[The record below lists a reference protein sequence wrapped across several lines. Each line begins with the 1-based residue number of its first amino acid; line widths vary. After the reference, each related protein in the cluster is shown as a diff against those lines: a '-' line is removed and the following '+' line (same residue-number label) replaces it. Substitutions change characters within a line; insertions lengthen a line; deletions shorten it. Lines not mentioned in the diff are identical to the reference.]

1 VKILVTGGAGYI
13 GGHVT
18 RHLLAAGHE
27 VWVYDNLSRGHRS
40 CIAAERLVV
49 ADLLDRAAIENV
61 LRERQID
68 AVVHLAALTYVG
80 ESIQDPGHYYENNVV
95 GTINLLEAMRKFSVD
110 RIVFS
115 STAAVYGNP
124 EGIPIDESAIR
135 QPINPYG
142 RTKHIIEQ
150 MLADY
155 ATAYGI
161 GYVALR
167 YFNAAGA
174 DPQGDIGEDHNP
186 ETHLIPLILQVA
198 LGQRSHVNVFGT
210 DYPTPDGTCIRDYI
224 HVNDLADAH
233 LRALER
239 IRAGKGIA
247 LNLGTGR
254 GYSVKTVISTCEQ
267 VCGMPI
273 AVVNLPPRI
282 GDPAELVA
290 SSQLAMQELD
300 WTPKYTHLQDIVA
313 TAWNW
318 HRQHAR
324 IQMSACL

>member
-1 VKILVTGGAGYI
+1 
-13 GGHVT
+13 VT

-27 VWVYDNLSRGHRS
+27 VWVYDNLSRGQRS
-40 CIAAERLVV
+40 AVAAERLVV
-49 ADLLDRAAIENV
+49 ADLLDRPAIESV
-61 LRERQID
+61 LREQQID
-68 AVVHLAALTYVG
+68 SVVHLAAFTYVG
-80 ESIQDPGHYYENNVV
+80 ESIQNPGRYYENNVV
-95 GTINLLEAMRKFSVD
+95 GTVNLLEAMRACSVD

-124 EGIPIDESAIR
+124 ERTPIDESAIQ

-161 GYVALR
+161 GYMALR

-174 DPQGDIGEDHNP
+174 DPHGDIGEDHNP
-186 ETHLIPLILQVA
+186 ETHLIPLVLQVA
-198 LGQRSHVNVFGT
+198 LGQRSHVDVFGT

-224 HVNDLADAH
+224 HVNDLAEAH

-239 IRAGKGIA
+239 IRTGKGIA

-273 AVVNLPPRI
+273 AFVNLPPRI
-282 GDPAELVA
+282 GDPSELVA

-300 WTPKYTHLQDIVA
+300 WTPQYTHLRDIVA

-318 HRQHAR
+318 HRQHACEYR
-324 IQMSACL
+324 